1 MDYSLLD
8 FLFSSLK
15 PQIMEII
22 DRVSNTLLLVGHQ
35 VVVEEHFSFLLVL
48 VLDLVLPDQQF
59 PIISIEHSLLLVFY
73 NFSLLKNKLRFR
85 TDSRISPGGGPGG
98 GPGGFLEGT
107 GATAL

>member
-1 MDYSLLD
+1 
-8 FLFSSLK
+8 
-15 PQIMEII
+15 MEY
-22 DRVSNTLLLVGHQ
+22 Q

-48 VLDLVLPDQQF
+48 VLDQVLPDQQF

-73 NFSLLKNKLRFR
+73 NFSLLKTKLIIR
-85 TDSRISPGGGPGG
+85 TDSIISPGGGPGG